1 MKISEQGI
9 KFIKEEEGL
18 RTQAYLCPGNKW
30 TIGYGHTKGVQEGQ
44 SVTEQQAEDFLRED
58 LVEAEEV
65 VKEHV
70 RVPLSQGQFDALV
83 SFVFNLGAGHFT
95 SSTLLRLLNNSQYK
109 DAADELS
116 RWVYADGKKLLGLVR
131 RRAKEKKMF
140 WPTDEAEEPIVVAQ
154 PTLER
159 KEHKVVP
166 ALIPVILTALQEA
179 IPVIGRLFTKS
190 KVAERNVQLA
200 EKVIEISTQVA
211 GAVNAQEM
219 IEKVQ
224 SDPVVRAKVENEVQ
238 LQWYS
243 LLEVGGGIEEGHRF
257 AVELAKQEVKLWQM
271 PVFWI
276 TVLLLPLVYMT
287 LGAVL
292 FRDVFTAELRAMV
305 VGAIMTG
312 ALGGVVAYWFNTTFG
327 SARKTDIMAEKQK

>member
-1 MKISEQGI
+1 
-9 KFIKEEEGL
+9 
-18 RTQAYLCPGNKW
+18 
-30 TIGYGHTKGVQEGQ
+30 
-44 SVTEQQAEDFLRED
+44 
-58 LVEAEEV
+58 
-65 VKEHV
+65 
-70 RVPLSQGQFDALV
+70 
-83 SFVFNLGAGHFT
+83 
-95 SSTLLRLLNNSQYK
+95 
-109 DAADELS
+109 
-116 RWVYADGKKLLGLVR
+116 
-131 RRAKEKKMF
+131 
-140 WPTDEAEEPIVVAQ
+140 
-154 PTLER
+154 
-159 KEHKVVP
+159 
-166 ALIPVILTALQEA
+166 
-179 IPVIGRLFTKS
+179 
-190 KVAERNVQLA
+190 
-200 EKVIEISTQVA
+200 
-211 GAVNAQEM
+211 M